1 MSEIT
6 QLTPPP
12 DEELAAARGQFVELY
27 GTPLIVNRNLRI
39 ALLSLSAVCL
49 GLVLL
54 NLKTLQAFHD
64 FKPLVIRIND
74 IGRPE
79 AVAYDSLTYQP
90 RDAEIRYFLKEFVT
104 EHYSRRRATV
114 RENYARSL
122 YFLEG
127 RLADVTIEANKKGKT
142 IQTFLAGEGPEIE
155 VAVKNVSIEDLRTPP
170 YKAAVD
176 FEKTYYIYGDAT
188 VLKRETYTAH
198 FVFIIKDRVPNS
210 MIPVNPLGLTITYFR
225 EDQAFQ

>member
-12 DEELAAARGQFVELY
+12 DEELAVARRQFVEFY

-54 NLKTLQAFHD
+54 NLKTFQAFHD

-74 IGRPE
+74 IGRAE

-90 RDAEIRYFLKEFVT
+90 RDAEIRYFLREFVT

-142 IQTFLAGEGPEIE
+142 IETFLAGEGPEIE
-155 VAVKNVSIEDLRTPP
+155 VAVKNVSIEDLRTSP
-170 YKAAVD
+170 YKATVD
-176 FEKTYYIYGDAT
+176 FEKIYYIYGNAT